1 MQGFV
6 CIEETC
12 AIFQN
17 TSQIVIGIA
26 SVFLALLFGLFVAI
40 MFCDQMQ
47 CILGNT
53 STIDKLQEKRG
64 MTDSFKG
71 KAASSRTSWQN
82 VKEVFGGDFNIW
94 WFFPTEIPR

>member
-1 MQGFV
+1 
-6 CIEETC
+6 
-12 AIFQN
+12 
-17 TSQIVIGIA
+17 
-26 SVFLALLFGLFVAI
+26 
-40 MFCDQMQ
+40 
-47 CILGNT
+47 
-53 STIDKLQEKRG
+53 